1 MQRKKEKSEKGER
14 QNNKLIGKDD
24 AGLEKMLYICT
35 R

>member
-24 AGLEKMLYICT
+24 AGLEKK
-35 R
+35 

>member
-24 AGLEKMLYICT
+24 AGLRKK
-35 R
+35 